1 MKMRW
6 SLILI
11 AAVAGAALAAVPQN
25 AGPDGLVQVQSR
37 ALSEVYLRP
46 SADLSAYRRI
56 LVDPP
61 QGRAAEGLAQVHELD
76 ARRDAL
82 AVTGRCAEDHR
93 RGGGGD
99 GHGRCAGVQ
108 GERL

>member
-37 ALSEVYLRP
+37 TLDEVYMRP
-46 SADLSAYRRI
+46 SADSARLSQGSWSTRQGPNCRR
-56 LVDPP
+56 
-61 QGRAAEGLAQVHELD
+61 
-76 ARRDAL
+76 
-82 AVTGRCAEDHR
+82 
-93 RGGGGD
+93 
-99 GHGRCAGVQ
+99 AGSST
-108 GERL
+108 